1 MTSEIWID
9 HGTLPPTPLPQD
21 PVVALGYLTDVLG
34 HVCYERWTLTRL
46 KSVFVSLSSA
56 KASKP
61 TLFALLIDHSE
72 VVEWWESGR
81 VRTAAATEAP
91 APAVV
96 LERLLRTHRKRFRQQ
111 EALTIQAAGAVQNN
125 AGDAVILSTGLP
137 PGWLQRRGRYVNR
150 VADTNTLAVDN
161 DLDAL
166 ELFLRDRASRS
177 RHTLRAYT
185 SELAKLVQWCLDRQL
200 GPLSDLTRAD
210 LLSYRESLGKAVAS
224 IDADGQSRART
235 SSDST
240 RARTLAVVA
249 SLYQYWTSTGYLVA
263 NPAVGLSTAAKR
275 RNGFVPHRLVPD
287 DILAACDD
295 LVASSAEEKSVTLEE
310 LRRHAIWALYRYAGV
325 RLAELV
331 WSIESGLPRLE
342 AETAERWTLLV
353 RGKGGKDRAIPLP
366 GQCVAVLQRYRA
378 ARGLPPTPMMHES
391 IPLIHGMKG
400 GSLQQS
406 GMYQQVKTIFE
417 TVAEQLEAQGDGRA
431 MLVRT
436 CSPHWLR
443 HAYARA
449 LVVDHKV
456 PLPAVQ
462 ALLGHASVQTTAAY
476 AKTDLSQLRAFV
488 EQGFEGKK

>member
-1 MTSEIWID
+1 MTSGIWID
-9 HGTLPPTPLPQD
+9 HGTLPPTPLPQE

-46 KSVFVSLSSA
+46 KSVFASLSSA

-61 TLFALLIDHSE
+61 TLFALLIDHCE

-81 VRTAAATEAP
+81 ARTAAATEAP

-96 LERLLRTHRKRFRQQ
+96 LERLLRTYRKRFRQQ
-111 EALTIQAAGAVQNN
+111 EAPAIQAAGATQSDGRH
-125 AGDAVILSTGLP
+125 AGILSTGLP
-137 PGWLQRRGRYVNR
+137 SSWLQGSGRYVNR

-161 DLDAL
+161 DLAAL

-185 SELAKLVQWCLDRQL
+185 AELAKLVQWCLDRQL

-210 LLSYRESLGKAVAS
+210 LLNYRESQAKAVAS
-224 IDADGQSRART
+224 IEADGQSRSRS

-240 RARTLAVVA
+240 RARTLAVIA

-263 NPAVGLSTAAKR
+263 NPAVGLSTAAR
-275 RNGFVPHRLVPD
+275 RRSGFVPHRFVPD
-287 DILAACDD
+287 DILAACDN
-295 LVASSAEEKSVTLEE
+295 LVASRAEEKSATLEE

-331 WSIESGLPRLE
+331 WSMESGLPRLE
-342 AETAERWTLLV
+342 VETAERWTLLV
-353 RGKGGKDRAIPLP
+353 RGKGHKDRAIPLP
-366 GQCVAVLQRYRA
+366 GQCVAVLQSYRV
-378 ARGLPPTPMMHES
+378 ARGLLPIPMLHES

-406 GMYQQVKTIFE
+406 GMYHEVKMIFE
-417 TVAEQLEAQGDGRA
+417 AVADRLEAVGDARA
-431 MLVRT
+431 MLVRS

-462 ALLGHASVQTTAAY
+462 ALLGHASVQTTAGY

-488 EQGFEGKK
+488 EQGFDRNK